1 MVDHAERTHARY
13 SPSKMERLALCPG
26 SDALCQGV
34 VDRDSVWSIEGR
46 KAHQVL
52 EAALLNRVQ
61 NARAAHVDYSD
72 LCMEELD
79 EEYGGPY
86 KKFYTS
92 VQECIDY
99 VFGILDAHPDALL
112 WIETQV
118 NPPSDVAPGEAS
130 GYCDIAIYIPST
142 RELIVVDFKN
152 GAGVAKAVI
161 GNKQAKQYAAGFLYD
176 TKSPL
181 LRTHCSVCGLPQFDT
196 EHGTT
201 CPNGHGG
208 ADSLTYDVD
217 KVTLTIVQPRAFHP
231 DGSPRSYELTPF
243 ELYEYLGEMDA
254 IIEACQKSDAP
265 LVPGEEQCQFC
276 PRNTTCPAREAKA
289 LQAVNVQF
297 RTVGDVRAPGIPDPA
312 TMEAEHVEQAMLVI
326 PLLRQWANSIE
337 KRMFQLMTQGHQSQ
351 YFKLVEAQA
360 RRRWHGDPEKIAS
373 EFMRLTGCDYHDI
386 MKPRLLTITD
396 AEEMI
401 VKKYKERA
409 PRGTKKAAGEDA
421 KRDMAFLTLKDTS
434 GNLTLAT
441 MDDDRPPIDR
451 AQTNFAQIG
460 QALQPGDTE

>member
-61 NARAAHVDYSD
+61 NARAAHLDFSD
-72 LCMEELD
+72 ICMEELD

-86 KKFYTS
+86 KKFYSS

-99 VFGILDAHPDALL
+99 VFGILEAHPDALL

-118 NPPSDVAPGEAS
+118 SPPSDVAPGEAS

-142 RELIVVDFKN
+142 RELIIVDFKN
-152 GAGVAKAVI
+152 GAGVAKAVV
-161 GNKQAKQYAAGFLYD
+161 GNKQAKQYAAGFLFD
-176 TKSPL
+176 PESPL
-181 LRTHCSVCGLPQFDT
+181 NVPVI
-196 EHGTT
+196 
-201 CPNGHGG
+201 
-208 ADSLTYDVD
+208 ADDGNMRNAHDVD

-254 IIEACQKSDAP
+254 IIEACQKPDAP

-337 KRMFQLMTQGHQSQ
+337 KRMFQIMTQGHQSQ

-434 GNLTLAT
+434 GNLTLT
-441 MDDDRPPIDR
+441 TLDDERPPIDR

-460 QALQPGDTE
+460 QALQPSGDTE

>member
-34 VDRDSVWSIEGR
+34 VDRDSIWSIEGR

-52 EAALLNRVQ
+52 EAALVNRVQ
-61 NARAAHVDYSD
+61 NARAAHQDYSD

-86 KKFYTS
+86 KKFYSS

-99 VFGILDAHPDALL
+99 VFDILEKHPDALL
-112 WIETQV
+112 WIETKV
-118 NPPSDVAPGEAS
+118 NPPSDAAPDEAS
-130 GYCDIAIYIPST
+130 GYCDIAIYIPSLK
-142 RELIVVDFKN
+142 ELIVVDFKN

-176 TKSPL
+176 TQSPL
-181 LRTHCSVCGLPQFDT
+181 NQRAAFS
-196 EHGTT
+196 
-201 CPNGHGG
+201 PN
-208 ADSLTYDVD
+208 DVD

-254 IIEACQKSDAP
+254 IIEACKKPDAP

-276 PRNTTCPAREAKA
+276 PRNTNCPAREAKA

-297 RTVGDVRAPGIPDPA
+297 RTVGDVKSPGIPDVA
-312 TMEAEHVEQAMLVI
+312 TMDDDHVEQAMLAI
-326 PLLRQWANSIE
+326 PLLRQWARDIE
-337 KRMFQLMTQGHQSQ
+337 RRMFTLMTQGRQSLH
-351 YFKLVEAQA
+351 FKLVEAQA
-360 RRRWHGDPEKIAS
+360 RRRWHGEPEKIAS
-373 EFMRLTGCDYHDI
+373 EFMRLTGCEYDEI
-386 MKPRLLTITD
+386 MKRRLLTITD
-396 AEEMI
+396 AEELI
-401 VKKYKERA
+401 GKVYKARA
-409 PRGTKKAAGEDA
+409 PRGSKKAAGEDA
-421 KRDMAFLTLKDTS
+421 KRDLAFLTLKDTS
-434 GNLTLAT
+434 GNLTLVP

-460 QALQPGDTE
+460 QALQTGDE